1 MTALVPIRIPL
12 FVLAAAWIVQPAF
25 VLAQAAPVPEKE
37 YFAPAHALPD
47 GQKDFDWA
55 IGTWKIHLK
64 RLTKPLSGS
73 TTWVEFDGTSV
84 CRKVWD
90 GRANMDEFKAVDP
103 ITKNEI
109 LGLTLR
115 LYDPKAKQW
124 NLNWVNVNVGKI
136 GIPTIGSFKNGR
148 GEFYDTEEYQGRMIL
163 VRYIWSNITQNSAHF
178 EQSFSTDGGK
188 TWEVNWITDQE
199 RVSQ

>member
-1 MTALVPIRIPL
+1 MSTLLSVRAPL
-12 FVLAAAWIVQPAF
+12 LVLAAAWIAQPAF
-25 VLAQAAPVPEKE
+25 VLAQSAPATEKE

-55 IGTWKIHLK
+55 IGSWKIHLK

-73 TTWVEFDGTSV
+73 TTWVEFEGTSV

-103 ITKNEI
+103 ISKSEI

-136 GIPTIGSFKNGR
+136 SIPTIGSFKNGR
-148 GEFYDTEEYQGRMIL
+148 GEFYDMEEYQGRMIL
-163 VRYIWSNITQNSAHF
+163 VRYIWSNITPNSAHF